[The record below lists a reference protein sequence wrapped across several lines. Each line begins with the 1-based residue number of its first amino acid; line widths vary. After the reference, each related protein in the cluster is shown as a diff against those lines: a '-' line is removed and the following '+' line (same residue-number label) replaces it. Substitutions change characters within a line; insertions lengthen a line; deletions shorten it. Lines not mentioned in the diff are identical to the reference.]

1 LLFDALATRYLTNSD
16 IVVSWAGSAR
26 RTIRKAK
33 EYGARTVL
41 ECGAVHAGY
50 LNDILREEYER
61 LGIRLT
67 DDRSAVSYP
76 GSVEYELAEYDT
88 ADYLALPSEFAR
100 QSFLKKGVAEA
111 KLLKAPYGTD
121 SETFRPVVKQ
131 DGTFRVLYVGAV
143 SLLKGI
149 PVLLEAW
156 REFTRTGAMELMLV
170 GRVTPAMRKI
180 LARSGG
186 GVRIAGRVEH
196 RQLYRVYS
204 SGSVFV
210 LPSLV
215 DGWALVVG
223 EAMACGLPVICTANS
238 GACELVRDGVE
249 GFVVPARDAEAIA
262 EKLDYL
268 RRNEDRRR
276 SMAAAARARAVEYSW
291 DRYGELVWKNY
302 SAIVL

>member
-1 LLFDALATRYLTNSD
+1 
-16 IVVSWAGSAR
+16 
-26 RTIRKAK
+26 
-33 EYGARTVL
+33 
-41 ECGAVHAGY
+41 
-50 LNDILREEYER
+50 
-61 LGIRLT
+61 
-67 DDRSAVSYP
+67 
-76 GSVEYELAEYDT
+76 VEYELAEYDT